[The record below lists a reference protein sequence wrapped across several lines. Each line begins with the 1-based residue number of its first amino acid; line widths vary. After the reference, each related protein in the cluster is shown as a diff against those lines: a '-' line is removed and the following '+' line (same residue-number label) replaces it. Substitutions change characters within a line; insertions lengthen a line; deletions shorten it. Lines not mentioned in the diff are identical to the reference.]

1 MMVMEAF
8 VMKQK
13 KTTKKKRSAGYV
25 TLREVQKL
33 KKSVRELTRER
44 DLYRREW
51 QKAMEDVVPLK
62 MTRAEADAIIKEN
75 ITLDSVIQEIEEK
88 MRKNKSA

>member
-1 MMVMEAF
+1 
-8 VMKQK
+8 MKQK
-13 KTTKKKRSAGYV
+13 KTGKKKTVDRHT
-25 TLREVQKL
+25 TLREVQQL
-33 KKSVRELTRER
+33 KKTVRELTRER
-44 DLYRREW
+44 DLYRKEW

-62 MTRAEADAIIKEN
+62 MTRAEADAIIREN

>member
-1 MMVMEAF
+1 
-8 VMKQK
+8 MKQK
-13 KTTKKKRSAGYV
+13 KTTKNKRAAGYV

-62 MTRAEADAIIKEN
+62 MTRVEADAIIKEN